1 LRLPDE
7 LRRLAAVVLAAGASS
22 RLGSA
27 KQLVEFRGAPLVR
40 RAASAA
46 IEAGAS
52 PVIVVLGAHAQEV
65 AAALSGLPGVS
76 AVINDRW
83 EDGLASSLATGVRE
97 AMRLDA
103 GCDGVLITTADQPL
117 VDGMALRSLLD
128 ALGDGARL
136 VAAEYGETIGVPAVI
151 GREHFESLLELS
163 GDAGAGRWLR
173 ARIGEV
179 RRVPMPG
186 AQMDIDGAADVAKLA
201 TLA

>member
-1 LRLPDE
+1 MPDE
-7 LRRLAAVVLAAGASS
+7 VRRLAVVVLAAGASS

-40 RAASAA
+40 RATRAA

-52 PVIVVLGAHAQEV
+52 PVIVVLGAHAQEI
-65 AAALSGLPGVS
+65 AAALAGLAGVS
-76 AVINDRW
+76 AVTSDHW

-97 AMRLDA
+97 AMRLDIR
-103 GCDGVLITTADQPL
+103 CDGVLITTSDQPL
-117 VDGMALRSLLD
+117 VDGMALRSLMD
-128 ALGDGARL
+128 AFGDGARL
-136 VAAEYGETIGVPAVI
+136 VAAEYGGTIGVPAVI
-151 GREHFESLLELS
+151 GREHFQSLLALT

-179 RRVPMPG
+179 HRVPMPD
-186 AQMDIDGAADVAKLA
+186 AQMDIDCAADVAKLA